1 MRDYAVTK
9 CSCGR
14 LRIIDFSS
22 ETSACPYCGK
32 NVVNENVS
40 VLYRNSDQG
49 TVRAVLSEMTGFTDP
64 GEDPEVRKRIEEAD
78 PVSTLEY
85 KYESCSDIETK
96 MEILASGLTE
106 IYGTFTLEDL
116 KKIER
121 KNPER
126 ILKAMLDQ
134 CLVFEIEIGKYRA

>member
-1 MRDYAVTK
+1 MNDYAITK

-14 LRIIDFSS
+14 LRIVDFSS

-32 NVVNENVS
+32 NVTNANVS
-40 VLYRNSDQG
+40 VFYRNSDQS

-64 GEDPEVRKRIEEAD
+64 GEDPEARKRIENAD
-78 PVSTLEY
+78 PISTLEY
-85 KYESCSDIETK
+85 KYEHCQDMETK

-106 IYGTFTLEDL
+106 IFGTFTLEDM

-121 KNPER
+121 KNPEK
-126 ILKAMLDQ
+126 ILGAMLEQ
-134 CLVFEIEIGKYRA
+134 CIVFETETGKYRA